1 MPRLP
6 RAIFPSLPRPGTLG
20 LSSSPAGSSPRFVLT
35 STLRFP
41 AFPSAFSSSTASAPA
56 MPSTTQDGADWSWS
70 SFPSSSTTF
79 SSPSYSP
86 SSFSSISPF
95 RSLSAST
102 STFAS
107 AASSSSILSAFGT
120 GSPSLSPRSALGSLR
135 FIAMGTFYQ
144 PSQRKRKRKHG
155 FLSRLRGGKNGRKII
170 ERRLIKGRK
179 NMSH

>member
-1 MPRLP
+1 MPRFP

-20 LSSSPAGSSPRFVLT
+20 LNSVAGPSPRFVLT

-41 AFPSAFSSSTASAPA
+41 TLPSSFSSSTAS
-56 MPSTTQDGADWSWS
+56 STTTSSTAEQQSAKENADWSWS

-79 SSPSYSP
+79 SSPS
-86 SSFSSISPF
+86 SSISPF
-95 RSLSAST
+95 RSLSLSSSA

-107 AASSSSILSAFGT
+107 SASSSILSAFGT

-135 FIAMGTFYQ
+135 FVAMGTFYQ

-155 FLSRLRGGKNGRKII
+155 FLSRLRGGKNGRKIL

>member
-20 LSSSPAGSSPRFVLT
+20 LSSAAASSPRFVLT

-41 AFPSAFSSSTASAPA
+41 TFPSAFSSSTAPT
-56 MPSTTQDGADWSWS
+56 STAEQKSPQDNADWSWS

-79 SSPSYSP
+79 SSPSS

-107 AASSSSILSAFGT
+107 SASSSILSAFGN

-135 FIAMGTFYQ
+135 FVAMGTFYQ

-155 FLSRLRGGKNGRKII
+155 FLSRLRGGKNGRKIL